1 MAAEVRS
8 RIGLWS
14 AVAVAASGLAYLGA
28 LAMGFA
34 SLVSADDPI
43 ADPWFLILEL
53 LILVQMPALVL
64 LFAAIHDQAP
74 REVRSLTLA
83 ALAFATAL
91 AVLTSLL
98 HFAILTLGRNELIQ
112 QQDWFAPVFGFV
124 WPSFAYAVDIL
135 AWDLFFPLAM
145 FCAAPAFGG
154 DAAGRSIRALMLVS
168 GGLAL
173 AGLAGVPTGDMS
185 LRNIGILG
193 YAVVFPLAAILIA
206 RKFARTV

>member
-1 MAAEVRS
+1 MAGEARS
-8 RIGLWS
+8 RIGFWS
-14 AVAVAASGLAYLGA
+14 AVAVAASGVAYLGA

-34 SLVSADDPI
+34 SLESADDPI

-74 REVRSLTLA
+74 RDVRSLTLA

-91 AVLTSLL
+91 AVLTSML
-98 HFAILTLGRNELIQ
+98 HFSILTLGRNEAIQ
-112 QQDWFAPVFGFV
+112 QQDWFAQVFGFA
-124 WPSFAYAVDIL
+124 WPSLAYAVDIL
-135 AWDLFFPLAM
+135 AWDLFFPLAV
-145 FCAAPAFGG
+145 FCAAPAFRG
-154 DAAGRSIRALMLVS
+154 DKAATTIRWLLLLS

-173 AGLAGVPTGDMS
+173 TGLAGVPTGDMG

-193 YAVVFPLAAILIA
+193 YAVVFPFAAILIA
-206 RKFARTV
+206 RKFARTT